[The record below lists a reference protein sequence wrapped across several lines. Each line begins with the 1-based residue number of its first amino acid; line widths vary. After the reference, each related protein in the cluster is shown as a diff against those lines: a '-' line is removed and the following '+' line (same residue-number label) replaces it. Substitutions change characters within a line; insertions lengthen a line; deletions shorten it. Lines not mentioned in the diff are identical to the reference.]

1 MSQRILAPDQLAA
14 FYHDTFVVE
23 QVRDFTRISP
33 LTSGKI
39 VDIGGGCGYFA
50 RALKSSLPEIDV
62 TVLDIDRPSIQF
74 CERHGTAAESANAL
88 SLAPSGD
95 ERGACF
101 NLILHH
107 LVGPTEGETLA
118 NQRRALAAWTGAG
131 IPIFVNEYIYDSWFG
146 DFSARLIYEITSS
159 KFLSAICGIV
169 SRFVPVLRAN
179 TFGVGVRF
187 HSRKAWIKLF
197 ESAGYD
203 VAAST
208 RGPEE
213 GIGAI
218 RLMLVRSIRR
228 DSFLLQPA
236 SQAPRRDRVA

>member
-1 MSQRILAPDQLAA
+1 MSQRILAPDQLSA

-23 QVRDFTRISP
+23 QVRDFAKINP
-33 LTSGKI
+33 LTSGKL

-50 RALKSSLPEIDV
+50 RALQASLPGIDV
-62 TVLDIDRPSIQF
+62 TVLDIDRPSIQI
-74 CERHGTAAESANAL
+74 CEELGTPAEPADAL
-88 SLAPSGD
+88 SLSPVGD

-107 LVGPTEGETLA
+107 LVGPTEGETIA
-118 NQRRALAAWTGAG
+118 NQRRALATWAGSG
-131 IPIFVNEYIYDSWFG
+131 IPIFVNEYVYDSWFG
-146 DFSARLIYEITSS
+146 DFSARLIYEITAS
-159 KFLSAICGIV
+159 KFLSAVCGFV
-169 SRFVPVLRAN
+169 GRFVPVLRAN

-197 ESAGYD
+197 ESAGYELA
-203 VAAST
+203 VST

-213 GIGAI
+213 GIGVV

-236 SQAPRRDRVA
+236 SQAPRRAGVA